1 MQLCYFEDDK
11 LTNLHP
17 LTLTRPIDD
26 LRIGILTIAEKW
38 KYALEPSNECRILR
52 SELKGVFDSG
62 QISKKESCI
71 WINSR
76 YLPTDNLIRQ
86 INDLSIGQCLQDG
99 DIIVAAKVDG
109 PISNEW
115 LNNGSPDFNTLFVIK
130 SNDFTAIN
138 NLWDLFQLNGNEI
151 VRDIELINPS
161 KSDRS
166 VDISEQ
172 AVLENRDHIYLED
185 EATIEA
191 GCVLNANKGPIY
203 VGKNATVM
211 AGTAIRGPV
220 AICEDAIVKLGAR
233 IYGDTTIGPVCKVGG
248 EISNTIFHSYSNK
261 AHDGYIGNSVVGQWC
276 NFGAGTTV
284 SNLKTNYSNI
294 KLTDWETH
302 EEQDT
307 GQQFVGVIFGDHSK
321 TAINAVIN
329 SGTVCGVNCNILSR
343 DFPPKMVHSFSWV
356 GSNVIQPYKLEKALD
371 TMEIMMARR
380 DVTMSGSY
388 RNMMKIISEN
398 SRHPTH

>member
-1 MQLCYFEDDK
+1 MQLCFFEDET

-26 LRIGILTIAEKW
+26 LRVGILTISEKW
-38 KYALEPSNECRILR
+38 NHALESSNKARILR
-52 SELKGVFDSG
+52 SELKGVFDNG
-62 QISKKESCI
+62 QVAIDDSCI

-76 YLPTDNLIRQ
+76 YLPTKNLIKQ
-86 INDLSIGQCLQDG
+86 INNLGEGQSLQYEDTV
-99 DIIVAAKVDG
+99 IAAKVDATT
-109 PISNEW
+109 SNSW
-115 LNNGSPDFNTLFVIK
+115 LKNGTPDFNTLFVLE
-130 SNDFTAIN
+130 SNDFKAIH
-138 NLWDLFQLNGNEI
+138 NLWDLFQLNGSEI
-151 VRDIELINPS
+151 VRDIELINPPKNNS
-161 KSDRS
+161 R
-166 VDISEQ
+166 DISEQ
-172 AVLENRDHIYLED
+172 AVLENQNHIYIE
-185 EATIEA
+185 EGATIEA

-203 VGKNATVM
+203 VGKNATIM
-211 AGTAIRGPV
+211 AGTTIRGPV

-248 EISNTIFHSYSNK
+248 EVSNTVFHSYSNK

-294 KLTDWETH
+294 KLADWVTH
-302 EEQDT
+302 EERDT

-371 TMEIMMARR
+371 TMEIMMSRR
-380 DVTMSGSY
+380 DVSMSESY
-388 RNMMKIISEN
+388 RKMMATISEN
-398 SRHPTH
+398 SRHPSQ